1 MAMGNHLS
9 VAGALGFF
17 DDSPKI
23 REVLAEMLERQGA
36 AVTAGGPAEHAPD
49 VLQRRRPDVLLSD
62 LEVPEKDGLWLT
74 GQVRALAPSNWTQV
88 QSARGTTAIG
98 VSA

>member
-1 MAMGNHLS
+1 M
-9 VAGALGFF
+9 
-17 DDSPKI
+17 
-23 REVLAEMLERQGA
+23 LAEKLERQGA
-36 AVTAGGPAEHAPD
+36 AVTAGGTAEHAPD

-62 LEVPEKDGLWLT
+62 LEIPEKDGLLLT

-88 QSARGTTAIG
+88 QSARGMTAIG